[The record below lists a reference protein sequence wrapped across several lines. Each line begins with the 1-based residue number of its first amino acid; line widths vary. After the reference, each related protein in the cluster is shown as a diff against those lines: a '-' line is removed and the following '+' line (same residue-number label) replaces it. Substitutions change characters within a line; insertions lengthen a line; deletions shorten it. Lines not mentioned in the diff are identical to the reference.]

1 MFREREKG
9 IFLTQ
14 NHLGTPQPFRLK
26 TGQNAEITHAN
37 HIRTRRV
44 RGAF

>member
-14 NHLGTPQPFRLK
+14 NHLGTPHPFRLK
-26 TGQNAEITHAN
+26 IGQNAEITHTN
-37 HIRTRRV
+37 HILTRRF